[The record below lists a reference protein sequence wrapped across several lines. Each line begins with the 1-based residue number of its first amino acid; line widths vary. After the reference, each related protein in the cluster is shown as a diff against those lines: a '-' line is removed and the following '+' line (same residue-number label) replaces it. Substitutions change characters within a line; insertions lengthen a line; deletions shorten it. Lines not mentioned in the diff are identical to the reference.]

1 MRYGRPVSR
10 DAGIQGRPSESLT
23 EDTMTFEDAIAEAQE
38 NIAKHQTTEPCV
50 IRRLLLGLDVSQLRI
65 ESLQTSNEE

>member
-1 MRYGRPVSR
+1 
-10 DAGIQGRPSESLT
+10 
-23 EDTMTFEDAIAEAQE
+23 MTFEDAIAEAQE